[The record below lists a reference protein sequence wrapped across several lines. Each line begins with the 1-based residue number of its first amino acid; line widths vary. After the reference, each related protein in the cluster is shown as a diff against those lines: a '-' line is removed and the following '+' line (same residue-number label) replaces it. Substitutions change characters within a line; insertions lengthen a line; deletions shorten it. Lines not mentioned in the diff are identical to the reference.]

1 MYPMLAKTLKAPLTR
16 IVTPICKAALKMGI
30 TPNGVTIFGA
40 VGVLFTTLFFYPR
53 GDFARGTLILMFF
66 VGSDLLDG
74 TMARLSAKG
83 ATRWGALLDS
93 TLDRISDSVILI
105 GLLLYLINEKDALIP
120 LLLISLVS
128 GSLISYIKA
137 RAEGL
142 GIVCNG
148 GVAERPE
155 RLVLILAG
163 VGFEGFG
170 ISYAL
175 AVFLWI
181 LALVSIVTV
190 VQRLVIVYRASQ
202 SMQSMR

>member
-1 MYPMLAKTLKAPLTR
+1 
-16 IVTPICKAALKMGI
+16 MGI

-40 VGVLFTTLFFYPR
+40 VGVIFTALFFYPR
-53 GDFARGTLILMFF
+53 GEFIRGTLLLMFF
-66 VGSDLLDG
+66 IGSDLFDG

-105 GLLLYLINEKDALIP
+105 GLLLYLIKEKDSLIP
-120 LLLISLVS
+120 LLLIALVS
-128 GSLISYIKA
+128 GGLISYIKA

-148 GVAERPE
+148 GIAERPE
-155 RLVLILAG
+155 RLLLILAG
-163 VGFEGFG
+163 VGFEGLG

-175 AVFLWI
+175 SVFLWI

-190 VQRLVIVYRASQ
+190 LQRLLIVYRGSQ
-202 SMQSMR
+202 SMQSLR